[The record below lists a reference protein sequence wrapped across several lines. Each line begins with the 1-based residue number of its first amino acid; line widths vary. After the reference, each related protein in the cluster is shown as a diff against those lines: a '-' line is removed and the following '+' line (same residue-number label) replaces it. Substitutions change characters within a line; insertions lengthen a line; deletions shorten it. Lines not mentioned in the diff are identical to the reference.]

1 MRSKL
6 FSKMLYN
13 WQVKVLCFLL
23 AVFIYFVLVFSIQTT
38 RTVTLPVE
46 VKLPASYK
54 ADSTIPTEID
64 LVLQGTEDQIYLI
77 DASKITLSV
86 DFSHVNRE
94 GVNFADIKIDTGS
107 LGDYVDLSA
116 ISIYTQPSQM
126 KVYFSAQGAA
136 Q

>member
-1 MRSKL
+1 MRSKF
-6 FSKMLYN
+6 FSKLLYN

-23 AVFIYFVLVFSIQTT
+23 AAFTYFVLVFSIQTT
-38 RTVTLPVE
+38 RTVALPVE
-46 VKLPASYK
+46 VTMPSSYT
-54 ADSTIPTEID
+54 ATSTVPSQID

-77 DASKITLSV
+77 YTSKIVLRV

-94 GVNFADIKIDTGS
+94 GVNYADIKIDTGA

-126 KVYFSAQGAA
+126 KVYFSASGAA
-136 Q
+136 K

>member
-1 MRSKL
+1 MRSKF
-6 FSKMLYN
+6 FSKLLYN

-23 AVFIYFVLVFSIQTT
+23 AAFTYFVLVFSIQTT
-38 RTVTLPVE
+38 RTVALPVE
-46 VKLPASYK
+46 VTMPSSYT
-54 ADSTIPTEID
+54 ATSNVPSQID

-77 DASKITLSV
+77 DTSKIVLRV

-94 GVNFADIKIDTGS
+94 GVNYADIKIDTGA

-126 KVYFSAQGAA
+126 KVYFSASGAA
-136 Q
+136 K

>member
-1 MRSKL
+1 MRSKF
-6 FSKMLYN
+6 FSKLLYN

-23 AVFIYFVLVFSIQTT
+23 AAFTYFVLVFSIQTT
-38 RTVTLPVE
+38 RTVALTVE
-46 VKLPASYK
+46 VTMPTGYTAT
-54 ADSTIPTEID
+54 STVPSEID

-77 DASKITLSV
+77 DASKIVLRV

-94 GVNFADIKIDTGS
+94 GVNYADIRIDTGA

-126 KVYFSAQGAA
+126 KVYFSAAGAA
-136 Q
+136 K